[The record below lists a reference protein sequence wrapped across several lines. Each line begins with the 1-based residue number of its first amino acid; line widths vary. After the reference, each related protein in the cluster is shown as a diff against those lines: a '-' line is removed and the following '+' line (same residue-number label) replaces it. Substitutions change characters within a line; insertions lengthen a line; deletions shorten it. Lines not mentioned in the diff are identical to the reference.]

1 MRKFIA
7 YYRVSTD
14 RQGRSGLGL
23 DAQRKAVTDRINGSG
38 AKLVE
43 EITEVESGKRND
55 RPQLERALR
64 ACRLHQATL
73 VVAKLDRL
81 ARNQQ
86 FLMSLVD
93 SEVDVVFGDFP
104 DIPPGAMGRF
114 IIQQMAAVAELERGL
129 ISERTKAAL
138 AATDKPLG
146 GYRGYSP
153 TDDDREKAMAVKA
166 AKASARDGDLEKVI
180 EEMRTD
186 GAKSL
191 RQLADGLN
199 ARGIP
204 TRRGAKWQ
212 APTVQRLLKR
222 LAA

>member
-1 MRKFIA
+1 MKKFIA

-23 DAQRKAVTDRINGSG
+23 EAQRKAVTDRINGSG
-38 AKLVE
+38 SALIE
-43 EITEVESGKRND
+43 EYTEVESGKRND
-55 RPQLERALR
+55 RPELERALC

-86 FLMSLVD
+86 FLMGLVD

-138 AATDKPLG
+138 AASTKKLG
-146 GYRGYSP
+146 GYRGYTP
-153 TDDDREKAMAVKA
+153 TDADRDKALAIKAQKA
-166 AKASARDGDLEKVI
+166 AARDDDLKRVVEELRGDNV
-180 EEMRTD
+180 TT
-186 GAKSL
+186 L
-191 RQLADGLN
+191 RGLADGLN
-199 ARGIP
+199 KRGIP
-204 TRRGAKWQ
+204 TRRGKEWQ
-212 APTVQRLLKR
+212 ATTVQRLLKR
-222 LAA
+222 IAA

>member
-1 MRKFIA
+1 MKKFIA

-23 DAQRKAVTDRINGSG
+23 EAQRRAVTARVNGN
-38 AKLVE
+38 AALVE
-43 EITEVESGKRND
+43 EYTEVESGKRND
-55 RPQLERALR
+55 RPELERALC

-81 ARNQQ
+81 ARDQQ

-138 AATDKPLG
+138 AASTKKLG
-146 GYRGYSP
+146 GYRGYTP
-153 TDDDREKAMAVKA
+153 TDADRDKARQVKA
-166 AKASARDGDLEKVI
+166 AKACARDRDLKRIVDELRG
-180 EEMRTD
+180 E
-186 GAKSL
+186 GASSL
-191 RQLADGLN
+191 RQIADGLN
-199 ARGIP
+199 DRGIP
-204 TRRGAKWQ
+204 TRRGAQWQ

-222 LAA
+222 LAV